1 MINEKT
7 QDDLLKEAYEDYSK
21 RCKEI
26 AIESV
31 PYAEFAPSV
40 VTYPEFAKACG
51 VSVYTRKQD
60 DKIYMGIHYTM
71 GKPQNL
77 CLNPQQNYRCK
88 KIEETKNNKGER
100 HEHRIHLR
108 HTAV

>member
-1 MINEKT
+1 MINEKM
-7 QDDLLKEAYEDYSK
+7 QQLLKEAYEDYSK

-31 PYAEFAPSV
+31 PYTEFAPSV

-60 DKIYMGIHYTM
+60 DKIYMGIHYN
-71 GKPQNL
+71 GKATESLLEPSTDITVV
-77 CLNPQQNYRCK
+77 K
-88 KIEETKNNKGER
+88 K
-100 HEHRIHLR
+100 
-108 HTAV
+108 